1 MLRKLL
7 IIITLLLTQILVS
20 YSVLDTLDCDYT
32 QNTSIPPE
40 NILFYG
46 HNNLSSNVALGQGL
60 LNLPYSRSSYDYTLS
75 CHSNLS
81 ALKFYS
87 KIIYNHTNVS
97 DYFSLCGDDKP
108 VMFITDSI
116 NARVSINTTNK
127 NITTEQVLC
136 ASVDRQ
142 FSNLDVR
149 WHIEGVDRNID
160 YTKIG
165 YTCMFRTNDKINGHV
180 STCDS
185 NYNLSVWARLFE
197 DTDFLVCDFDC
208 TSKLDRRVYS
218 ACASKIPEC
227 RDVPTNCDGALYGS
241 WVPYNE
247 THEIKCS
254 DPWTTF
260 RPNVFTNSDVIIESR
275 DSNCKNIIKKEFAV
289 LVDNE
294 QVTMAMYVCQG
305 VV

>member
-7 IIITLLLTQILVS
+7 IIITLLLTQVLVS
-20 YSVLDTLDCDYT
+20 YSVLDTLDCNYI
-32 QNTSIPPE
+32 QNTSILPE

-46 HNNLSSNVALGQGL
+46 HENLSSNVAVEEGL
-60 LNLPYSRSSYDYTLS
+60 LNYPYSRYSYDYTLS
-75 CHSNLS
+75 CHSNVS

-97 DYFSLCGDDKP
+97 DYYSLCGDDKP
-108 VMFITDSI
+108 VMFIIDSI

-127 NITTEQVLC
+127 NITTERILC
-136 ASVDRQ
+136 ASVDKQ
-142 FSNLDVR
+142 FSKVDVI
-149 WHIEGVDRNID
+149 WHVPGVNRNID

-180 STCDS
+180 STCNS
-185 NYNLSVWARLFE
+185 SYNLSVWARLFE
-197 DTDFLVCDFDC
+197 DTDYLVCDFDC
-208 TSKLDRRVYS
+208 TSKLDGRVYS
-218 ACASKIPEC
+218 DCGSKIPEC

-254 DPWTTF
+254 DPWTEL
-260 RPNVFTNSDVIIESR
+260 RPIVFTDSDVVVGSS
-275 DSNCKNIIKKEFAV
+275 DSNCENIVKNDFAV
-289 LVDNE
+289 LVDRE
-294 QVTMAMYVCQG
+294 QVTMSIYVC
-305 VV
+305 VNSN